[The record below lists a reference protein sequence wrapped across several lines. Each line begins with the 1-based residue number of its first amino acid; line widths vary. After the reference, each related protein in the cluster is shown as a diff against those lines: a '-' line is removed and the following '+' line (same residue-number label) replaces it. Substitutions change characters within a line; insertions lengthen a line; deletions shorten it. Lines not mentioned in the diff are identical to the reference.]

1 MMSEEFPQAEQEDIE
16 AALAFIP
23 ILSEADFVFG
33 EWRTPEGQ
41 FPHYFFSTEASG
53 FIDAISKLIVVFDW
67 PAWKEEA
74 HAFMDN
80 PAALAKADLL
90 TLRKLI
96 TTHVRAE
103 RLNEG
108 HLASQ
113 FKSGHL
119 LAILQR
125 LGEIREQS

>member
-1 MMSEEFPQAEQEDIE
+1 MMSEEFSQPKQEDID
-16 AALAFIP
+16 AVLDFIA
-23 ILSEADFVFG
+23 ILSEPDFVFG

-41 FPHYFFSTEASG
+41 FPQYVFSSGASG
-53 FIDAISKLIVVFDW
+53 LIDALNKLILVFNW

-74 HAFMDN
+74 QKLMEN
-80 PAALAKADLL
+80 PDALAKADLT

-96 TTHVRAE
+96 TTHMRTE

-108 HLASQ
+108 HLGSQ

-119 LAILQR
+119 LVILSR
-125 LGEIREQS
+125 